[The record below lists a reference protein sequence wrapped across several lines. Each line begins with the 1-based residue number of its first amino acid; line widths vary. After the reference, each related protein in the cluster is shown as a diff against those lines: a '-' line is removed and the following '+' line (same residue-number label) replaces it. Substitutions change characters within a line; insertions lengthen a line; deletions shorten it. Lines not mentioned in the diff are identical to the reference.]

1 MVNARG
7 ERIFNHEH
15 VPGSFAVP
23 FGYNFAT
30 WVGWLV
36 PWGQSLVQLSAETSH
51 HDAMVRQLIRIG
63 FDRVNGYLD
72 GGIDAWKTPGLP
84 VETSDCIDLDALKE
98 LSNGTVAPMILDVRQ
113 RNEYHAG
120 HIQGALN
127 IELGKL
133 QEHLDGLPR
142 EIPVVTVCAAGMR
155 ASMAGSVL
163 QRAGREKVRVLGSDG
178 TQDWIDRGYRL
189 LPGTSKPY
197 SIGLFQVWTPG
208 VDRL

>member
-1 MVNARG
+1 MASLTPLSVRNQLDENAIMVDARG
-7 ERIFNHEH
+7 ERIFNHEP

-23 FGYNFAT
+23 FGDNFAT

-36 PWGQSLVQLSAETSH
+36 PWGQPLVLLSAETSH

-72 GGIDAWKTPGLP
+72 GGID
-84 VETSDCIDLDALKE
+84 LDALKE
-98 LSNGTVAPMILDVRQ
+98 LSDGTVAPMILDVRQ

-127 IELGKL
+127 IELREL
-133 QEHLDGLPR
+133 REHLDGLPR

-155 ASMAGSVL
+155 ASMAGSIL
-163 QRAGREKVRVLGSDG
+163 KRDGRENVRVLDSGG
-178 TQDWIDRGYRL
+178 TQDWIDRGY
-189 LPGTSKPY
+189 PVAAG
-197 SIGLFQVWTPG
+197 
-208 VDRL
+208 DE

>member
-1 MVNARG
+1 MASLTPLSVRNQLDENAIMVDARG

-15 VPGSFAVP
+15 VPASFAVP
-23 FGYNFAT
+23 FGDNFAT

-36 PWGQSLVQLSAETSH
+36 PWGQPLVLLSAETSH

-72 GGIDAWKTPGLP
+72 GGID
-84 VETSDCIDLDALKE
+84 LDALKE
-98 LSNGTVAPMILDVRQ
+98 LSDGTVAPMILDVRQ

-120 HIQGALN
+120 QIQGALN
-127 IELGKL
+127 IGLGEL

-155 ASMAGSVL
+155 ASMAGSIL
-163 QRAGREKVRVLGSDG
+163 KRDGRENVRVLDSGG
-178 TQDWIDRGYRL
+178 TQDWIDRGY
-189 LPGTSKPY
+189 PVAAG
-197 SIGLFQVWTPG
+197 
-208 VDRL
+208 DE

>member
-15 VPGSFAVP
+15 VPGFFAVP
-23 FGYNFAT
+23 FGDNFAT

-51 HDAMVRQLIRIG
+51 HDAMVRQLIHIG
-63 FDRVNGYLD
+63 FVRVNGYLD
-72 GGIDAWKTPGLP
+72 GGIDEWKTPGLP

-98 LSNGTVAPMILDVRQ
+98 LSDGTIAPMILDVRQ

-127 IELGKL
+127 IELGEL

-142 EIPVVTVCAAGMR
+142 EIPVVTVCAAGMP
-155 ASMAGSVL
+155 ASMAGSIL
-163 QRAGREKVRVLGSDG
+163 KPDGLENVRVLDSGG
-178 TQDWIDRGYRL
+178 TEDWIDQGY
-189 LPGTSKPY
+189 PVATGNE
-197 SIGLFQVWTPG
+197 
-208 VDRL
+208 